1 MDYQSAILPANIG
14 WILLAFFSVVWVI
27 LGLYW
32 GKKSKDLAG
41 YMVAGRNVGLALGTA
56 TAMATW
62 VTSNTVMLAPQFA
75 IQFGIWGM
83 LAYSTASFG
92 LFLFAPMARRIRH
105 LMPNGYTSGDFIR
118 LRYGRATW
126 GVFLVVT
133 IFYSLTWLISM
144 AMAGGIVLTTIA
156 GIPYLY
162 GMSIILLVCVIYTLF
177 GGLYAVIGTDFI
189 QSLLIL
195 LGVVVVG
202 TAMLVKLDLSN
213 VYHTIAT
220 EQPALLNVLLPASLM
235 VVFNNLLFGFGEIF
249 HNNVWWSRAFAMRK
263 GVGTKAYLL
272 AGFCWLPIPVAA
284 GFFSFGTNLLGINV
298 VSPDMVGPLIATQV
312 LGFFGAIVIF
322 IVVFSSLASSIDS
335 LLAATS
341 DILTEDIFHKIFYPN
356 ASAVTLRKAAAL
368 FVIVLGLFA
377 WMASLPRIGTL
388 MDVLLFAGPMVAS
401 TIWPI
406 AAGLYWKKTNR
417 FGALLALV
425 IGSVGGL
432 VAYFLIGSFVA
443 ALVGATLSML
453 TVLLS
458 TWIAPQDFNWEQL
471 NEKPVR
477 QSASS

>member
-1 MDYQSAILPANIG
+1 
-14 WILLAFFSVVWVI
+14 
-27 LGLYW
+27 
-32 GKKSKDLAG
+32 
-41 YMVAGRNVGLALGTA
+41 
-56 TAMATW
+56 
-62 VTSNTVMLAPQFA
+62 
-75 IQFGIWGM
+75 
-83 LAYSTASFG
+83 
-92 LFLFAPMARRIRH
+92 
-105 LMPNGYTSGDFIR
+105 
-118 LRYGRATW
+118 
-126 GVFLVVT
+126 
-133 IFYSLTWLISM
+133 
-144 AMAGGIVLTTIA
+144 
-156 GIPYLY
+156 
-162 GMSIILLVCVIYTLF
+162 
-177 GGLYAVIGTDFI
+177 
-189 QSLLIL
+189 
-195 LGVVVVG
+195 
-202 TAMLVKLDLSN
+202 
-213 VYHTIAT
+213 
-220 EQPALLNVLLPASLM
+220 
-235 VVFNNLLFGFGEIF
+235 
-249 HNNVWWSRAFAMRK
+249 
-263 GVGTKAYLL
+263 
-272 AGFCWLPIPVAA
+272 
-284 GFFSFGTNLLGINV
+284 
-298 VSPDMVGPLIATQV
+298 MVGPLIATQF

-443 ALVGATLSML
+443 ALIGATLSML